1 MLTLIA
7 LVLGWPAAWMLAK
20 LASSFLYEIQPHD
33 VLTFA
38 LVPPLLVLIAMAA
51 CWIPARRAAS
61 IDPIR
66 ALRTE

>member
-1 MLTLIA
+1 MAGGVDGRKAGDQL
-7 LVLGWPAAWMLAK
+7 LVW
-20 LASSFLYEIQPHD
+20 IQPHD

-38 LVPPLLVLIAMAA
+38 AVPPFLLLIALAA

-61 IDPIR
+61 VDPMR